1 MDGPLVGGEGGARS
15 HDLGF
20 DEYNDT
26 LKLNCENPIPP

>member
-1 MDGPLVGGEGGARS
+1 MDGALVGGAKS